1 MRSGGFFVFTHLPE
15 GNPVNTPTTVLDKQ
29 APATVPVRER
39 LAVIGNGM
47 AGCRAVG
54 EILARDPDRFDVT
67 IFGAEPR
74 VNYNRI
80 MLSPV
85 LAGEKAFED
94 IVINGPEWYA
104 DNAITLVSGDPVVSI
119 DRDTRTLATRSG
131 RIEPYDRLLIA
142 TGSDPF
148 IIPVPGHDLDGV
160 VTFRDLDDVGRM
172 LAAAD
177 KGGSA
182 VVIGGGLLGLEAAHG
197 LALRGMKVT
206 VVHIMPTLMERQL
219 DEAAGFLL
227 KSELE
232 RRGQAIVTGGD
243 TAEITGANGHVTG
256 VKLKDGREFPADI
269 VVMAVGI
276 RPATGLARAAGLAV
290 ERGIVVDDHMVTSDP
305 AIMAVGECVQHRG
318 QCYGLVAPLWDMCRA
333 LAHNACRDEGACE
346 QPTGYT
352 GSVTSTKLKVS
363 GIDLFSAGDF
373 SGADGAEDIVMRD
386 AARGIY
392 KRVVVRDNRL
402 VGAVLYGD
410 TADGSWYFD
419 LLKKGED
426 ISPIREALIFGQAFA
441 SGGPS
446 LDPNAAVAALSDD
459 AEICGCNGV
468 SKGQVVASIKGGAC
482 SLDAVRSTCKAS
494 ASCGSCTGFVES
506 LLAIT
511 LGDEVQSGPKT
522 LCKCT
527 SFGHDDVR
535 RLILE
540 KNLKAIPQV
549 MQELH
554 WRTPDGC
561 ASCRPALNYYLL
573 CAWPGVYEDDQKS
586 RFVNERMHANI
597 QKDGT
602 YSVVPRMWGGLTN
615 PKELRAIADVVEK
628 YNAPM
633 VKVTGGQRLDI
644 FGIKKEDLPAVWA
657 DLNAAG
663 MVSGHA
669 YGKSLRTVK
678 TCVGSEWCRF
688 GTQDSTGLGVKL
700 ERMTWGS
707 WMPHKFKIA
716 VSGCPRN
723 CAEATIKDF
732 GVVCVDSGYELHV
745 GGNGGIKVRAT
756 DLLCKVATEAEAMDV
771 CAAFIQLYRE
781 QAHYLERTAPWIE
794 RIGLDHVKAG
804 LFDDPDRVTQL
815 AARFRHSQLFCQED
829 PWAERA
835 AGAHSE
841 LHQHLAEVRP
851 LQMEQA

>member
-1 MRSGGFFVFTHLPE
+1 M
-15 GNPVNTPTTVLDKQ
+15 NAPTTLSEKDRTAQ
-29 APATVPVRER
+29 VRQR
-39 LAVIGNGM
+39 LVVIGNGM
-47 AGCRAVG
+47 AGCRAVE
-54 EILARDPDRFDVT
+54 EILARDPARFDVT

-94 IVINGPEWYA
+94 IVINGDVWYSG
-104 DNAITLVSGDPVVSI
+104 NGITLVSGDPVVSI
-119 DRDTRTLATRSG
+119 DRATQTVIAKSG
-131 RIEPYDRLLIA
+131 RVEPYDRLLIA

-148 IIPVPGHDLDGV
+148 IIPVPGKDLAGV
-160 VTFRDLDDVGRM
+160 VTFRDLDDVDKM
-172 LAAAD
+172 LAAAE

-197 LALRGMKVT
+197 LSLRGMKVT
-206 VVHIMPTLMERQL
+206 VVHLMPTLMERQL
-219 DEAAGFLL
+219 DEAAGYLL
-227 KSELE
+227 KTELE
-232 RRGQAIVTGGD
+232 RRGQTIVTGGD
-243 TAEITGANGHVTG
+243 TAEIVGKDGHVSA
-256 VKLKDGREFPADI
+256 VRLKDGRELAADI

-276 RPATGLARAAGLAV
+276 RPGTTLAKSAGLEV

-318 QCYGLVAPLWDMCRA
+318 NCYGLVAPLWDMCRA
-333 LAHNACRDEGACE
+333 LADNACE
-346 QPTGYT
+346 QPSGYE

-373 SGADGAEDIVMRD
+373 SGGDGAEDIVMRD
-386 AARGIY
+386 AARGLY
-392 KRVVVRDNRL
+392 KRVVVKDNKL

-419 LLKKGED
+419 LLKRGED
-426 ISPIREALIFGQAFA
+426 ISDIREALIFGQAFA
-441 SGGPS
+441 SGGAL

-468 SKGQVVASIKGGAC
+468 SKGTVVASINAGAC

-494 ASCGSCTGFVES
+494 ASCGSCTGLVES
-506 LLAIT
+506 LLALT
-511 LGDEVQSGPKT
+511 LGGEVQSGPKT
-522 LCKCT
+522 MCKCT

-540 KNLKAIPQV
+540 KNLRSIPQAL
-549 MQELH
+549 QELH
-554 WRTPDGC
+554 WKTPDGC
-561 ASCRPALNYYLL
+561 SSCRPALNYYLL
-573 CAWPGVYEDDQKS
+573 CAWPGEYEDDQKS

-756 DLLCKVATEAEAMDV
+756 DLLTKVTTEDEAMEV

-794 RIGLDHVKAG
+794 RVGLEHVKTG
-804 LFDDPDRVTQL
+804 LFGQPETVKRL
-815 AARFRHSQLFCQED
+815 AARFRHSQTFCQDD
-829 PWAERA
+829 PWAERV
-835 AGAHSE
+835 AGKDAD

-851 LQMEQA
+851 LQMENAL